1 MEQNAKLVILTV
13 KIFAACKIFF
23 PFNLATLQMILVVHG
38 LVVSVFLYAFCSWT
52 NGQQSEK
59 AQYGMSEKILPLPH
73 KVKIPKK
80 VRRGS

>member
-1 MEQNAKLVILTV
+1 
-13 KIFAACKIFF
+13 
-23 PFNLATLQMILVVHG
+23 MILVFHG

-73 KVKIPKK
+73 KVKTPKK
-80 VRRGS
+80 KFADTVNFFDKIKLKIGYLLHTL